1 MLVTSIRTERPPCSG
16 GASFQNVE
24 TADTTRGSRV
34 SRGRRQCRK
43 MASENAG
50 RASRGSPGGGLR
62 FVMSGAGGNGGLRN
76 HPCANHFLP
85 GRRFPFVHTGPYVNS
100 AGFT

>member
-1 MLVTSIRTERPPCSG
+1 MLVTSIRTERPPCSV

-24 TADTTRGSRV
+24 TADTNRGSRV

-62 FVMSGAGGNGGLRN
+62 FVTSG
-76 HPCANHFLP
+76 
-85 GRRFPFVHTGPYVNS
+85 GRENAVYISTLVRTTFYRVDL
-100 AGFT
+100 A

>member
-1 MLVTSIRTERPPCSG
+1 MLVTSIRTERPPCSV

-24 TADTTRGSRV
+24 TADTNRGSRV

-62 FVMSGAGGNGGLRN
+62 FVTSGGREKRGLRK
-76 HPCANHFLP
+76 HPCANHFFP
-85 GRRFPFVHTGPYVNS
+85 G
-100 AGFT
+100 

>member
-62 FVMSGAGGNGGLRN
+62 FVTSGGREKRGLRK